1 MTKLVIDYDGVI
13 FKSAC
18 VAQST
23 SIRVKLKKDNS
34 EFVFKNKTEVHGR
47 DRKKSGGWLATQ
59 GLTLDDVELQEELE
73 VQPVVNALQVAKTM
87 IKGILAEFDT
97 EDYYGYVS
105 GEGNF
110 RKDICTLLEYKGNRK
125 ELAPPVHREAVKQ
138 YLIEHHFA
146 IPSVNREP
154 DDCLVSDMYS
164 ALQSKQDLI
173 GVVFEKDYM
182 GCDGN
187 WYNYN
192 DEELY
197 RVRGFGELIR
207 TDKGVKGYGRVWKY
221 FQASFCDSSDN
232 YYANCFSDVKNG
244 EVTVYNALKD
254 CTTDKQ
260 AFEAMVKHFKKLYPE
275 PKTVQGCKGEV
286 QIDWLYVMQ
295 EMFHMAHLE
304 RWKGDRIDVCKT
316 LKRLGV
322 NYDNCGEDNL

>member
-23 SIRVKLKKDNS
+23 SIRVKVKKDNS

-73 VQPVVNALQVAKTM
+73 VQPVENALQVAKTM

-125 ELAPPVHREAVKQ
+125 DLAPPVHREAVKQ
-138 YLIEHHFA
+138 YLIDYHKG
-146 IPSVNREP
+146 IPSQGREP
-154 DDCLVSDMYS
+154 DDCVVTDMQT
-164 ALQSKQDLI
+164 ALKSKQDLI
-173 GVVFEKDYM
+173 GIIFEKDYM

-192 DEELY
+192 DKELY
-197 RVRGFGELIR
+197 KVRGFGELHR
-207 TDKGVKGYGRVWKY
+207 TDSGVKGFGRLWKY
-221 FQASFCDSSDN
+221 FQVSWQDQSDN
-232 YYANCFSDVKNG
+232 YFANCFSSVKNG
-244 EVTVYNALKD
+244 EVKVYNVLKH

-260 AFEAMVKHFKKLYPE
+260 AFEAMVRHFKELYPE
-275 PKTVQGCKGEV
+275 PKVVQGCKGEV
-286 QIDWLYVMQ
+286 LIDWLYVMQ
-295 EMFHMAHLE
+295 EQFNMAHLE
-304 RWKGDRIDVCKT
+304 RFPGDRINVKQT
-316 LKRLGV
+316 LDLLGV
-322 NYDNCGEDNL
+322 KYDNNS